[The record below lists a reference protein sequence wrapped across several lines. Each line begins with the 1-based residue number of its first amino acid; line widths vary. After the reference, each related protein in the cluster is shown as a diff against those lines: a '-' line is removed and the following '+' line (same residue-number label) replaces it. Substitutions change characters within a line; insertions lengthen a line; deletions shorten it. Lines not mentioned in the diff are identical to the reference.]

1 MFPLR
6 DQNGCWPERERVE
19 RRIDDSM
26 VSYFS
31 FGIFSDLFTTCTAC
45 MYLCTWNCLRASL
58 LLRPRML
65 IIAYSSQY
73 SKHSVIRL

>member
-26 VSYFS
+26 VSYLS
-31 FGIFSDLFTTCTAC
+31 FGIFLDLFTTCTAC
-45 MYLCTWNCLRASL
+45 MYLCTWKCLRASL

-65 IIAYSSQY
+65 IITYSSHY
-73 SKHSVIRL
+73 SKHSVRL